1 MVVGHG
7 RGLVGF
13 HPHQSCL
20 HPVLYSARRRL
31 FLSGGLME
39 EPGPLQSWLGT
50 AITLHKKTFTLGKRP
65 VISLHQNENGE
76 FQNVSKCNDIP
87 QIAQKSGHCFGH
99 GRAELMAFLTHY
111 STHRAAK
118 SLLETPKGG

>member
-1 MVVGHG
+1 M
-7 RGLVGF
+7 
-13 HPHQSCL
+13 Q
-20 HPVLYSARRRL
+20 
-31 FLSGGLME
+31 

-65 VISLHQNENGE
+65 VISLHPNENGE
-76 FQNVSKCNDIP
+76 FQNVSKRNEIL

-99 GRAELMAFLTHY
+99 GRTELVAFLTQC
-111 STHRAAK
+111 STHQAAK